1 MSSDVKP
8 RSNAAAIGAGSAACG
23 LAAVLGAAWL
33 LYRRQ
38 SAKTRAANQPAGWSP
53 VGVAWPRQDRLP
65 SGGFALRE
73 GDVTYELD
81 AEGQP
86 RILGEGT
93 FGQVNPVASHLYVK
107 GIEQKQ

>member
-8 RSNAAAIGAGSAACG
+8 RANAAAIGAASAACG

-38 SAKTRAANQPAGWSP
+38 SAKTRAAIKPAGWSP
-53 VGVAWPRQDRLP
+53 VGVAWPRPDRLP
-65 SGGFALRE
+65 SGGFTLQE
-73 GDVTYELD
+73 KDVTYEPD

-93 FGQVNPVASHLYVK
+93 FGQVRPVAGILYVEW
-107 GIEQKQ
+107 IELER